1 MPFKV
6 CSMCTFTT
14 RRLRVSTIWRMYY
27 LVPRKHI
34 METQEVINFER
45 KVTLD
50 PGQTITY
57 THEQDAQALL

>member
-1 MPFKV
+1 M
-6 CSMCTFTT
+6 T
-14 RRLRVSTIWRMYY
+14 RRVRVNNIWRMYY

>member
-1 MPFKV
+1 
-6 CSMCTFTT
+6 MCTFMT
-14 RRLRVSTIWRMYY
+14 RRVRVNNIWRMYY

-50 PGQTITY
+50 LGQTITY
-57 THEQDAQALL
+57 THEHDAQALL

>member
-1 MPFKV
+1 
-6 CSMCTFTT
+6 MCTFTT
-14 RRLRVSTIWRMYY
+14 HRVRVNNIWRMYY

-50 PGQTITY
+50 LGQTITH